1 MFCETCGSTLAA
13 GATFCVNCGSS
24 LEEASSRTKA
34 VPGETEPTPPDSTK
48 AAYVDAYDTPI
59 RPSNAA
65 KRVANPD
72 VSDTLAWALAGVPLV
87 QLLSALLLANFE
99 NISALYPL
107 AQWGLPL
114 SWLFSVAFVIVDNN
128 RTRVLG
134 NCLATFTAVV
144 LPIVY
149 LIVRAASLKRG
160 WAIVA
165 TYAALWLANMTG
177 LFAGF

>member
-1 MFCETCGSTLAA
+1 M
-13 GATFCVNCGSS
+13 
-24 LEEASSRTKA
+24 
-34 VPGETEPTPPDSTK
+34 
-48 AAYVDAYDTPI
+48 
-59 RPSNAA
+59 
-65 KRVANPD
+65 
-72 VSDTLAWALAGVPLV
+72 PLV

-99 NISALYPL
+99 NIGALYPL

-114 SWLFSVAFVIVDNN
+114 SWLLSVAFVVVDNS

-160 WAIVA
+160 WAMVA
-165 TYAALWLANMTG
+165 TYAAHEAVTRGNERVSAGWLKRPAMH
-177 LFAGF
+177 